1 MPRNLM
7 MITIDSWNGGLNS
20 RQVGLNL
27 PAITATMMPD
37 VLTILAA
44 LWMGKKTRNFLPDL
58 RGIKNRVL
66 ATHI

>member
-44 LWMGKKTRNFLPDL
+44 LWMGKKP
-58 RGIKNRVL
+58 GISYLISEGLKTVF
-66 ATHI
+66 